1 VQQVDS
7 ARWEEEKEMLQVIRS
22 NQRGHANHGWLSTYH
37 TFSFADYYNPDMMGF
52 RSLRVINEDR
62 VTPGQ
67 GFGTH
72 GHANMEILSYVIE
85 GAIAH
90 KDSTG
95 GEEILRPHEWQRM
108 TAGGGIRHSEYN
120 PSKTDALHFYQIWIL
135 PEKEDLAPGY
145 EQKMFAPEG
154 KSGKLK
160 LIASNDARDGSLKI
174 NQDVRVFDSILNKG
188 EAVSYD
194 LTETRYGFL
203 QVVKGSLDL
212 NGETLQASDG
222 AAISAEEL
230 LKIKALGNGTEFI
243 LFDLA

>member
-1 VQQVDS
+1 
-7 ARWEEEKEMLQVIRS
+7 MLQVIRS
-22 NQRGHANHGWLSTYH
+22 NQRGHANHGWLNTYH

-62 VTPGQ
+62 VTAGQ

-72 GHANMEILSYVIE
+72 GHADMEILSYVVE

-108 TAGGGIRHSEYN
+108 TAGSGIRHSEYN
-120 PSKTDALHFYQIWIL
+120 PSKTENLHFYQIWIL
-135 PEKEDLAPGY
+135 PEKEDLEAGY
-145 EQKMFAPEG
+145 EQKMFAPDE

-160 LIASNDARDGSLKI
+160 LVASKDARDGSLKI
-174 NQDVRVFDSILNKG
+174 NQDVSVFDSILNEG
-188 EAVSYD
+188 EEVSYD
-194 LTETRYGFL
+194 LTEKRYGFL
-203 QVVKGSLDL
+203 QVVKGSLEL
-212 NGETLQASDG
+212 NGETLRASDG
-222 AAISAEEL
+222 AAISTEKL
-230 LKIKALGNGTEFI
+230 LKIKALGKGTEFI

>member
-1 VQQVDS
+1 
-7 ARWEEEKEMLQVIRS
+7 MLQVIRS
-22 NQRGHANHGWLSTYH
+22 NQRGHANHGWLNTYH

-62 VTPGQ
+62 VTPGE

-72 GHANMEILSYVIE
+72 GHANMEILSHVVA

-108 TAGGGIRHSEYN
+108 TAGSGIRHSEYN
-120 PSKTDALHFYQIWIL
+120 PTKTDPLHFYQIWIL
-135 PEKEDLAPGY
+135 PEKDDLAPGY
-145 EQKMFAPEG
+145 EQKMFAPDD
-154 KSGKLK
+154 KRGKLK
-160 LIASNDARDGSLKI
+160 LVASHDARDGSLKI
-174 NQDVRVFDSILNKG
+174 NQDVWVFDSILNEG

-194 LTETRYGFL
+194 LTEKRYGFV
-203 QVVKGSLDL
+203 QVVKGSLKL
-212 NGETLQASDG
+212 NGETLRASDG

-230 LKIKALGNGTEFI
+230 LKIKALVDGTEFI

>member
-1 VQQVDS
+1 
-7 ARWEEEKEMLQVIRS
+7 MLQVIRS
-22 NQRGHANHGWLSTYH
+22 NQRGHANHGWLNTYH

-62 VTPGQ
+62 VTAGQ

-72 GHANMEILSYVIE
+72 GHANMEILSYVVE

-120 PSKTDALHFYQIWIL
+120 PSKTDPLHFYQIWIL
-135 PEKEDLAPGY
+135 PEKEDSAPGY
-145 EQKMFAPEG
+145 EQKMFAPDD

-160 LIASNDARDGSLKI
+160 LVASNDARDGSLKI
-174 NQDVRVFDSILNKG
+174 NQDVWVFDSILNEG

-194 LTETRYGFL
+194 LTEKRYGFL
-203 QVVKGSLDL
+203 QVVKGSLEL
-212 NGETLQASDG
+212 NGETLRASDG
-222 AAISAEEL
+222 AAISAEEQ